1 MSDMGSLS
9 GTETLLVV
17 DDERPVLELIRD
29 VMRLQGYTV
38 LVALEGDEA
47 LRAAEG
53 HQGPID
59 LIILDAVIPGMTA
72 ADFLDRVR
80 AARPGIK
87 VLYISGYT
95 GDLVSQLLQVGHNFL
110 QKPFTVDGLIR
121 KVREV
126 LDADEVDDRGRVQRG
141 GG

>member
-38 LVALEGDEA
+38 LVAPEGDEA

-59 LIILDAVIPGMTA
+59 LIILDAVMPGMTA

-110 QKPFTVDGLIR
+110 QKPFTVDGIIR

-126 LDADEVDDRGRVQRG
+126 LDADEVDDRGRVQGAGR
-141 GG
+141 